1 MWKTILNNINTLI
14 LGNWKSLF
22 FFVVGALAG
31 IFLLS
36 CSTINGAIDYTQ
48 EKVTDGVEWV
58 TDGVGLT
65 ESDEEV
71 TE

>member
-1 MWKTILNNINTLI
+1 MWKTILNNINALI
-14 LGNWKSLF
+14 LENWKSLF
-22 FFVVGALAG
+22 WLVVGALAG
-31 IFLLS
+31 VFLLS
-36 CSTINGAIDYTQ
+36 CSTVNGAIDYTQ

-65 ESDEEV
+65 DSDEEA